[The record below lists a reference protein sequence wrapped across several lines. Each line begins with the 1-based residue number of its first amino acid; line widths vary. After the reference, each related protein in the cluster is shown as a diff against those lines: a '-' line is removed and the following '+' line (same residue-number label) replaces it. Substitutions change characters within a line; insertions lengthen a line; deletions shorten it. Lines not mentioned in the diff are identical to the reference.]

1 MTPAAAST
9 SAEREGQRKILSGIV
24 VSDKMDKTRIVLV
37 ERTVRHP
44 LYEKTIGKRKK
55 FSVHDEKNESVAG
68 DWVEIMSARPMSKT
82 KRWRLLRIVRQAPDR
97 SASQRQQAAKEK
109 AAL

>member
-1 MTPAAAST
+1 MTPTQAAS
-9 SAEREGQRKILSGIV
+9 ERETQRKVLSGIV

-68 DWVEIMSARPMSKT
+68 DWVEIMSTRPMSRT
-82 KRWRLLRIVRQAPDR
+82 KRWRLLRIVRQSPER
-97 SASQRQQAAKEK
+97 SAAARTAKEK
-109 AAL
+109 VSA

>member
-1 MTPAAAST
+1 MTPTQAAS
-9 SAEREGQRKILSGIV
+9 ERETQRKVLSGIV

-68 DWVEIMSARPMSKT
+68 DWVEIMSTRPMSRT
-82 KRWRLLRIVRQAPDR
+82 KRWRLLRIVRQSPER
-97 SASQRQQAAKEK
+97 SAARTAKEK
-109 AAL
+109 ASS